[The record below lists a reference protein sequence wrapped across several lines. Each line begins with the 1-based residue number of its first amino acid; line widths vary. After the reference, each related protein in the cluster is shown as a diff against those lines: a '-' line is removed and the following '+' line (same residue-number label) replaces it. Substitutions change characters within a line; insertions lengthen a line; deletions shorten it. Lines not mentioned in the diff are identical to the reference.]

1 MLFRSHRGGVYYT
14 PENTMPAFRDALNQ
28 NFSHIETDP
37 ILTKD
42 GVVILFHD
50 GVLHRVLRNPDGTK
64 IEKEIFVKDLT
75 YEELLAYDAGLAK
88 GEEFRGTKIA
98 TLEELLALAEGKDVR
113 ICLDKFIKHH
123 DGEELDAFFAL
134 LSKYDT
140 KVSFLVETME
150 QIEKVQSRM
159 PDAHIDW
166 DGLSDDA
173 TLAAVL
179 SKVSYDH
186 LIVWLYMD
194 KPNFAWLKEPLR
206 KTSNENCARV
216 KRYARLG
223 IANVNNAYDA
233 KEALAFD
240 PYIIEV

>member
-1 MLFRSHRGGVYYT
+1 MLYRSHRGGVYYT
-14 PENTMPAFRDALNQ
+14 PENTMPAFRAALNQ
-28 NFSHIETDP
+28 NFAYIETDP

-42 GVVILFHD
+42 GVVVLFHD
-50 GVLHRVLRNPDGTK
+50 GIVNRALRNSDGSK
-64 IEKEIFVKDLT
+64 IEKEIFVKHLT
-75 YEELLAYDAGLAK
+75 YDELLAYDAGLAK

-113 ICLDKFIKHH
+113 ICLDKFIKQH

-140 KVSFLVETME
+140 KVSFLVETPE

-159 PDAHIDW
+159 PDAYIDW

-179 SKVSYDH
+179 SRVDYDH

-206 KTSNENCARV
+206 KTSAENCARV

-223 IANVNNAYDA
+223 IANVNNAYDV

-240 PYIIEV
+240 PYIVEV